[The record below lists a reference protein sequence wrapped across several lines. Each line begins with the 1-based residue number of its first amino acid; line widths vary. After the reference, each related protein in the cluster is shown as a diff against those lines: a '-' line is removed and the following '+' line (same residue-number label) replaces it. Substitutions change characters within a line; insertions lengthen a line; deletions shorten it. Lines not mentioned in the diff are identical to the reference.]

1 MDILNARYVP
11 PEPKPERLFIGVFPA
26 GLVYADRHR
35 QEHGDYVKL
44 AFLSYLT
51 LRLTFTPA
59 GSAAPRALYDEIKA
73 HALTMQR
80 RRGEQF
86 QVCATGQTV
95 LLGTAT

>member
-11 PEPKPERLFIGVFPA
+11 PEPKPERLFVAVMPG
-26 GLVYADRHR
+26 GLSYCDRTR
-35 QEHGDYVKL
+35 EEHGDYLKL

-59 GSAAPRALYDEIKA
+59 GSAAPKPLYDEIKA

-86 QVCATGQTV
+86 QISATGQTV
-95 LLGTAT
+95 LLGSAA